1 MQKVSFL
8 KYKCIFG
15 CFRSTFRKKLGL
27 HEDMD
32 DVDHHLITLLLQIM
46 EESGADFTQTF
57 RQLGEISLTDLRNPE
72 ALNNYWSLKKL
83 SSHVNYPAF
92 TEAYLTRIEAE
103 KGWLQ
108 IPYFPFNSE
117 YRNCT
122 KDNFLFKFDKED
134 R

>member
-1 MQKVSFL
+1 
-8 KYKCIFG
+8 
-15 CFRSTFRKKLGL
+15 
-27 HEDMD
+27 MD
-32 DVDHHLITLLLQIM
+32 DADHHLITLLLRIM

-57 RQLGEISLTDLRNPE
+57 RQLGEISLIDLRNAE

-83 SSHVNYPAF
+83 SSHVNYLAF
-92 TEAYLTRIEAE
+92 TEAYMTRITAE

-108 IPYFPFNSE
+108 IPYFHFDSE

-122 KDNFLFKFDKED
+122 KDNFLFKSEED